1 MAERSGEFSII
12 DRFFS
17 SGSAA
22 GPWFC
27 KGIGDDCAIID
38 FGDMFESLRGHHVES
53 LAFLSGKAF
62 LFHGAVPD
70 RNRILFGPQYN
81 EIRPP
86 RKKGRNMG
94 LFRFD
99 QGCGRRMCSLA
110 KGTDAA

>member
-38 FGDMFESLRGHHVES
+38 FGDSRIAVTIDMLAMGTHFLPDADPRNVGYKTLAVNLSDLAAAGATPGPFSSLSVFPIKMTHGLKPFPRG
-53 LAFLSGKAF
+53 
-62 LFHGAVPD
+62 
-70 RNRILFGPQYN
+70 
-81 EIRPP
+81 
-86 RKKGRNMG
+86 
-94 LFRFD
+94 
-99 QGCGRRMCSLA
+99 
-110 KGTDAA
+110 

>member
-38 FGDMFESLRGHHVES
+38 FGDSRIAVTIDM
-53 LAFLSGKAF
+53 LA
-62 LFHGAVPD
+62 D
-70 RNRILFGPQYN
+70 RKSTRLNSSHNVIS
-81 EIRPP
+81 
-86 RKKGRNMG
+86 
-94 LFRFD
+94 
-99 QGCGRRMCSLA
+99 RMPSSA
-110 KGTDAA
+110 

>member
-38 FGDMFESLRGHHVES
+38 FGD
-53 LAFLSGKAF
+53 
-62 LFHGAVPD
+62 
-70 RNRILFGPQYN
+70 PQVTC
-81 EIRPP
+81 
-86 RKKGRNMG
+86 G
-94 LFRFD
+94 LV
-99 QGCGRRMCSLA
+99 
-110 KGTDAA
+110 

>member
-38 FGDMFESLRGHHVES
+38 FGDSRIAVTIDMLAMGTHSSRMLIRGMS
-53 LAFLSGKAF
+53 ATKRL
-62 LFHGAVPD
+62 P
-70 RNRILFGPQYN
+70 
-81 EIRPP
+81 
-86 RKKGRNMG
+86 
-94 LFRFD
+94 
-99 QGCGRRMCSLA
+99 
-110 KGTDAA
+110 